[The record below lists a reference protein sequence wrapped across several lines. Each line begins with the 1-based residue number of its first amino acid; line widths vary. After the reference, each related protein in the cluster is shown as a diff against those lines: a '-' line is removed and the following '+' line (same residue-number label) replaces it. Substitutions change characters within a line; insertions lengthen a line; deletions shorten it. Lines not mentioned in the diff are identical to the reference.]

1 MPLPE
6 LYIYSV
12 GKSSFLTFLKSK
24 IQLFFHISQFITLF
38 CIFVN
43 SISSLKKGVM
53 KRLFTT
59 YIPHSIAIMGIIL
72 GICYLVNTLRYSSA
86 FLDPVGQTLGNFT
99 MTDSYF
105 QIENTNAE
113 EVADFNTDIILYDL
127 STCYSRAEIAAA
139 IQAVHDAGAKCIAL
153 DCIFGPN
160 NSDPVANDSL
170 TRVISRCKNV
180 IAACRMVP
188 NYDTFIKEE
197 SFFVK
202 ETGCVE
208 ACVNVQ
214 NDMIRNFYKTLEFG
228 DTTLSTFVH
237 EIVKMSYPEIYENWE
252 KRAGNEELIH
262 YKQTMFEK
270 IHIYDDFYPEDF
282 QDKVVLVGDFQ
293 DLRDF
298 HNIPIA
304 VNGAR
309 RICGTTIHGYAIAT
323 LTTPGRLVTLMPEN
337 TGILLGI
344 IYTLLYCIIYCW
356 INEKYNDVSGFLS
369 TSLQIIMMLGLV
381 FFAGWLFL
389 EKQYNITLVYALVG
403 TGMAAYA
410 AEIFYY
416 ILFKIQKI
424 WAKRHP
430 NSGKTFE
437 QQIVEYTENK

>member
-1 MPLPE
+1 
-6 LYIYSV
+6 
-12 GKSSFLTFLKSK
+12 
-24 IQLFFHISQFITLF
+24 
-38 CIFVN
+38 
-43 SISSLKKGVM
+43 M
-53 KRLFTT
+53 KRFFTT
-59 YIPHSIAIMGIIL
+59 YIPHSLVIMAIIA
-72 GICYLVNTLRYSSA
+72 GICYIVNELRYSSA

-113 EVADFNTDIILYDL
+113 EVADVNSDIVLFDL
-127 STCYSRAEIAAA
+127 AGCYSRAEIAAG
-139 IQAVHDAGAKCIAL
+139 IQFAHDAGAKCIAL

-160 NSDPVANDSL
+160 NSDTLANDSL

-188 NYDTFIKEE
+188 NYDSFIKEE

-214 NDMIRNFYKTLEFG
+214 NETIRNFYKTLEFG

-237 EIVKMSYPEIYENWE
+237 EIVKMAYPDTYEMWE
-252 KRAGNEELIH
+252 KRDGNEELIH
-262 YKQTMFEK
+262 YKQTFFVK
-270 IHIYDDFYPEDF
+270 NHIYDELYEEDF
-282 QDKVVLVGDFQ
+282 KNKVVLVGDFQ

-304 VNGAR
+304 INGSR

-323 LTTPGRLVTLMPEN
+323 LTTPGRLITLMSEN
-337 TGILLGI
+337 ASLLLGI
-344 IYTLLYCIIYCW
+344 LYTLLYCIIYCF

-369 TSLQIIMMLGLV
+369 TSLQIIMMLALV
-381 FFAGWLFL
+381 FFGGWTFL
-389 EKQYNITLVYALVG
+389 EKQYNISLAYALIG
-403 TGMAAYA
+403 TGLAAYA
-410 AEIFYY
+410 AEIFYFL
-416 ILFKIQKI
+416 LFKIEKKI
-424 WAKRHP
+424 AKRNP

-437 QQIVEYTENK
+437 QNIVDITENR